1 MKERCKRSFG
11 VFIDKD
17 GLLDQQSPINPHM
30 HHHEELVAR
39 TRAELESYQSIMR
52 LPLDKR
58 IEGLRE
64 WYQQAIARKMK
75 QHTQDPIR
83 FLDIELLRE
92 TIRRSD
98 EVAFFGGAS
107 LSVLQRLL
115 EADDEIGQ
123 KIKVYQ
129 QGVRI
134 NESGNDCSY

>member
-1 MKERCKRSFG
+1 MKQRCKRSFG

-39 TRAELESYQSIMR
+39 TKEELESYRSIMEFA
-52 LPLDKR
+52 LDKR
-58 IEGLRE
+58 IENLRD
-64 WYQQAIARKMK
+64 WYQRAIDRKMK

-83 FLDIELLRE
+83 FLDIDLLRE

-115 EADDEIGQ
+115 EDDDEIGR

-129 QGVRI
+129 QGV
-134 NESGNDCSY
+134 S